1 MGVIHEM
8 NHKTLVLF
16 DKTALPS
23 ALGTSEA
30 GVLIQF
36 YDMFITITM
45 DAWNDLSCG
54 NPIDDFKQVR
64 QTAHKLKSSSAS
76 IGALALANS
85 LKELEL
91 VATDGNLLLVNEK
104 IAGTSQILHST
115 VAEVRREL
123 NTLQQDSLG
132 E

>member
-1 MGVIHEM
+1 M

-30 GVLIQF
+30 EVLIQF
-36 YDMFITITM
+36 YDMFIQITM
-45 DAWNDLSCG
+45 DAWSDLSRG
-54 NPIDDFKQVR
+54 NTIDDLKQVR
-64 QTAHKLKSSSAS
+64 HTAHKLKSSSAS
-76 IGALALANS
+76 VGAIALANS

-91 VATDGNLLLVNEK
+91 AATDGNVLLVNEK
-104 IAGTSQILHST
+104 IAGTSQLLNST

-123 NTLQQDSLG
+123 NTLQQDPLG
-132 E
+132 D